1 MKTKVALGDDEVTR
15 ELDIIRACWKLL
27 TPLDTNARGR
37 ALQWLH
43 AWVHSEAPTNHDGS
57 F

>member
-43 AWVHSEAPTNHDGS
+43 AWVHSEAPANHEGL

>member
-1 MKTKVALGDDEVTR
+1 MKTKHALSDDEMRR
-15 ELDIIRACWKLL
+15 ELESIQTCWKLL

-43 AWVHSEAPTNHDGS
+43 AWVHSEAPANHEGL